1 MARKVSET
9 DHHVWHLYEHPI
21 TRLLID
27 YRFTVE
33 SWWRTGGIE
42 STLGLLFET
51 SFSYFERGNQIVIQ
65 MLEELSYEKSY
76 CA

>member
-1 MARKVSET
+1 MVSET
-9 DHHVWHLYEHPI
+9 DYRVWHLYGHPV

-33 SWWRTGGIE
+33 SWWQTGGIE
-42 STLGLLFET
+42 STLGIVFET
-51 SFSYFERGNQIVIQ
+51 SFTDFERGNQRVIQ
-65 MLEELSYEKSY
+65 MSEELSDEKSY

>member
-1 MARKVSET
+1 MVSET
-9 DHHVWHLYEHPI
+9 DHRAWHLYGHPI

-33 SWWRTGGIE
+33 SWLRTGGIE
-42 STLGLLFET
+42 STLGIVFEMLFT
-51 SFSYFERGNQIVIQ
+51 YFERGNQIVIQ
-65 MLEELSYEKSY
+65 MLEEPGHEKSY